1 MKKIFL
7 LVMGLALVL
16 ISGCDR
22 QEPAQTKSTFEKIQS
37 GELTRYDE
45 EGGAFLEEVCMAIGE
60 TPKFDTST
68 RRAILKDYGFDL
80 ASIAKIEAN
89 LDQVFLMDQSP
100 RVIQWYVDGS
110 WE

>member
-1 MKKIFL
+1 MKNIFL

-37 GELTRYDE
+37 GELSVDYQ
-45 EGGAFLEEVCMAIGE
+45 EGRAFLKEVCMAIGE

-89 LDQVFLMDQSP
+89 LDQIFLGP
-100 RVIQWYVDGS
+100 NCHHVIQWIVDGS